1 MGVFEMIVA
10 IVAIVTVG
18 GIIRAK
24 HGGLH
29 HRRRDRTGNEI
40 TYQDQDAAR
49 LREEVKALKERVA
62 VLERLATDG
71 NSALERE
78 IEKLRTRDDA

>member
-1 MGVFEMIVA
+1 MGPAEMIVA
-10 IVAIVTVG
+10 IVAIVTIG

-24 HGGLH
+24 YGHRHG
-29 HRRRDRTGNEI
+29 RRGRTGNEV

-71 NSALERE
+71 NSSLERE
-78 IEKLRTRDDA
+78 IEKLRSRDDA